1 MSEKAS
7 KITQSNQ
14 QPITPCPLPMALS
27 ATSTRLWNTSKDGDS
42 TTSLGSLCHCLTALA
57 EKKFSLI
64 SNLNLPWHNV
74 KPFTFVLS
82 LLPGRRGR
90 PPPLY
95 NSSQSFFSAT
105 SSSAEPALLVLQQY
119 PPVLAHRNGTE
130 EGDAHGVCTFSVP
143 DSRGIWRLDGGQ
155 KQKPK
160 HPRSVGSQGNSKALL
175 ACAPSHRSAI
185 MWKGFRSLCLSHH
198 TMLALTHLG
207 LQYTYDAGRANH

>member
-1 MSEKAS
+1 MWS
-7 KITQSNQ
+7 
-14 QPITPCPLPMALS
+14 
-27 ATSTRLWNTSKDGDS
+27 
-42 TTSLGSLCHCLTALA
+42 H
-57 EKKFSLI
+57 
-64 SNLNLPWHNV
+64 
-74 KPFTFVLS
+74 S
-82 LLPGRRGR
+82 LLSYHCYLGEEADPHLSTI
-90 PPPLY
+90 PP
-95 NSSQSFFSAT
+95 SFFSAT

-198 TMLALTHLG
+198 TMIALTHLG
-207 LQYTYDAGRANH
+207 LQYTYDAGRANHESGTQKTFSDADHWKGIWEAPNEKWLLHWSLLPQTFSQM

>member
-14 QPITPCPLPMALS
+14 QPITLCPLPMALS

-95 NSSQSFFSAT
+95 NPSVIFLCHIQLCRTCSASAAAVSSCASPQ
-105 SSSAEPALLVLQQY
+105 EW
-119 PPVLAHRNGTE
+119 HR
-130 EGDAHGVCTFSVP
+130 
-143 DSRGIWRLDGGQ
+143 
-155 KQKPK
+155 
-160 HPRSVGSQGNSKALL
+160 
-175 ACAPSHRSAI
+175 
-185 MWKGFRSLCLSHH
+185 
-198 TMLALTHLG
+198 
-207 LQYTYDAGRANH
+207 GR